1 MSADIDAMVANMN
14 AALDAYEKDKDEA
27 ALTKA
32 AEEFQAKAQEFQTKY
47 ANLDSSKF
55 TEADQNYLM
64 EHMTPFLQ
72 LLERFPQTEKRAE
85 ILSVLRRNA
94 DRICETDRV
103 NRYDPSV
110 RPAYEVCLTGAE
122 AVAFRLGAKLR
133 KLKGRAS

>member
-32 AEEFQAKAQEFQTKY
+32 AEEFQTKY

-64 EHMTPFLQ
+64 EHMTPFMQ
-72 LLERFPQTEKRAE
+72 LLERVSAMSE
-85 ILSVLRRNA
+85 SG
-94 DRICETDRV
+94 
-103 NRYDPSV
+103 SS
-110 RPAYEVCLTGAE
+110 
-122 AVAFRLGAKLR
+122 
-133 KLKGRAS
+133 ASASASSASAQ

>member
-64 EHMTPFLQ
+64 EHMTPFMQ
-72 LLERFPQTEKRAE
+72 LLERVSAMSE
-85 ILSVLRRNA
+85 SG
-94 DRICETDRV
+94 
-103 NRYDPSV
+103 SS
-110 RPAYEVCLTGAE
+110 
-122 AVAFRLGAKLR
+122 
-133 KLKGRAS
+133 ASASASSASAQ